1 MNLSSALL
9 PLFASPLLLTVG
21 PQASNAPPSRDD
33 DPAVQH
39 LRLLA
44 RMDAEI
50 DAQATRAHLEARR
63 MLEELL
69 PVPYLGVDVTPKDGG
84 LLVDHVYADSG
95 AEASGLREGDVLAS
109 MDGLRLDSK
118 TGLARAVRAH
128 RTGQVVNLK
137 LRRDGT
143 ELALAVTI
151 GHRPAEDED
160 EDEQFP
166 DLPPLAMTSAPLAF
180 DFEGNGGSLPGALEN
195 VLGGRGRLGAWTVL
209 AVGDQ
214 HFLRQSDAD
223 TTGSR
228 FPMLIASDFDTAD
241 VAARVRFR
249 YVAGKVDRAAG
260 IVLRY
265 RDPGNYLVARA
276 NQAEADLRIF
286 RVVNGLRTTLP
297 GAVVAA
303 PTNDSEWHT
312 LEFRC
317 EGARLTA
324 TLDGKASASSYDTYF
339 RRGSVGI
346 WTKSDSQSDFD
357 DLRFEPLMFSVG
369 R

>member
-1 MNLSSALL
+1 MLK
-9 PLFASPLLLTVG
+9 PVLLLLLVLPIR
-21 PQASNAPPSRDD
+21 PQASAPAAD

-69 PVPYLGVDVTPKDGG
+69 PVPYLGVDATPKDGG
-84 LLVDHVYADSG
+84 VHVDHVYADSA
-95 AEASGLREGDVLAS
+95 AEAAGLREGDVLLR
-109 MDGLRLDSK
+109 MDERALDSK
-118 TGLARAVRAH
+118 TALARAVRAH
-128 RTGQVVNLK
+128 RTGQTVALT
-137 LRRDGT
+137 LRRDGREQT
-143 ELALAVTI
+143 LAATI
-151 GHRPAEDED
+151 GRRPAEDED

-166 DLPPLAMTSAPLAF
+166 DLPPVPVTSEPLAF
-180 DFEGNGGSLPGALEN
+180 AFDAGALPAALES
-195 VLGGRGRLGAWTVL
+195 VLGGRGREGRWTVESEGTQRF
-209 AVGDQ
+209 V
-214 HFLRQSDAD
+214 RQGEADA
-223 TTGSR
+223 TGSR
-228 FPMLIASDFDTAD
+228 FPMLIAKGFDAAD
-241 VAARVRFR
+241 VLARVRFR

-297 GAVVAA
+297 GAIVAA
-303 PTNDSEWHT
+303 PTNDEGWHT

-324 TLDGKASASSYDTYF
+324 TLDGKATASSYDTYF
-339 RRGSVGI
+339 RRGSVGL
-346 WTKSDSQSDFD
+346 WTKSDSRSDFD
-357 DLRFEPLMFSVG
+357 DLSFEPLSQVAPG
-369 R
+369 ADAKR

>member
-1 MNLSSALL
+1 
-9 PLFASPLLLTVG
+9 
-21 PQASNAPPSRDD
+21 
-33 DPAVQH
+33 
-39 LRLLA
+39 
-44 RMDAEI
+44 MDAEI

-69 PVPYLGVDVTPKDGG
+69 PVPYLGVDATPKDGG
-84 LLVDHVYADSG
+84 VHVDHVYADSG
-95 AEASGLREGDVLAS
+95 AEAAGLREGDVLLR
-109 MDGLRLDSK
+109 MDTLVLDSK
-118 TGLARAVRAH
+118 SALARAVRAH
-128 RTGQVVNLK
+128 RTGQTVQLT
-137 LRRDGT
+137 LRREGQ
-143 ELALAVTI
+143 EQKLAATI
-151 GHRPAEDED
+151 GRRPAEDED

-166 DLPPLAMTSAPLAF
+166 DLPPVPMTTTKLAL
-180 DFEGNGGSLPGALEN
+180 DFEGQGNALPAVLES
-195 VLGGRGRLGAWTVL
+195 VLGGRGRLGTWSVL
-209 AVGDQ
+209 AQ
-214 HFLRQSDAD
+214 QEEHYLRQSDGD

-228 FPMLIASDFDTAD
+228 FPMLVAKDFDAAD

-249 YVAGKVDRAAG
+249 LVGGKVDRAAG
-260 IVLRY
+260 LVLRY

-297 GAVVAA
+297 GGVVAA

-339 RRGSVGI
+339 RRGSVGV
-346 WTKSDSQSDFD
+346 WTKSDSQTDFD
-357 DLRFEPLMFSVG
+357 DLAFEPLTST

>member
-1 MNLSSALL
+1 MLKSALL
-9 PLFASPLLLTVG
+9 LLLLA
-21 PQASNAPPSRDD
+21 PQTPPPADD

-50 DAQATRAHLEARR
+50 DAQATRAHIEARR

-69 PVPYLGVDVTPKDGG
+69 PVPYLGVDATPKDGG
-84 LLVDHVYADSG
+84 VHVDHVYADSG
-95 AEASGLREGDVLAS
+95 AEAAGLREGDVLLR
-109 MDGLRLDSK
+109 MDALVLDSK
-118 TGLARAVRAH
+118 SALARAVRSH
-128 RTGQVVNLK
+128 RTGQTVQLT
-137 LRRDGT
+137 LRREGQ
-143 ELALAVTI
+143 EQKLAATI
-151 GHRPAEDED
+151 GRRPAEDED

-166 DLPPLAMTSAPLAF
+166 DLPPVPMTTTPLSL
-180 DFEGNGGSLPGALEN
+180 DFEFGGLPDNLES
-195 VLGGRGRLGAWTVL
+195 VLGGRGRS
-209 AVGDQ
+209 GDWKITYSGKQ
-214 HFLRQSDAD
+214 RVLRQLDLDA
-223 TTGSR
+223 TGSR
-228 FPMLIASDFDTAD
+228 FPMLVAKGFDAAD

-249 YVAGKVDRAAG
+249 LVGGKVDRAAG
-260 IVLRY
+260 LVLRY

-297 GAVVAA
+297 GGVVAA

-339 RRGSVGI
+339 RRGSVGV
-346 WTKSDSQSDFD
+346 WTKSDSQTDFD
-357 DLRFEPLMFSVG
+357 DLAFEPLTST

>member
-1 MNLSSALL
+1 MLKLALFL
-9 PLFASPLLLTVG
+9 PLLLLLP
-21 PQASNAPPSRDD
+21 PQTPPPADD

-39 LRLLA
+39 LKLLA
-44 RMDAEI
+44 HMDAEI

-69 PVPYLGVDVTPKDGG
+69 PVPYLGVDATPKDGG
-84 LLVDHVYADSG
+84 VNVDHVYADSG
-95 AEASGLREGDVLAS
+95 AEAAGLREGDVLLR
-109 MDGLRLDSK
+109 MDALVLDSK
-118 TGLARAVRAH
+118 TALSRAVRAH
-128 RTGQVVNLK
+128 RTGQKVELA
-137 LRRDGT
+137 LRRDGKEQKLT
-143 ELALAVTI
+143 ATI
-151 GHRPAEDED
+151 GRRPAEDED

-166 DLPPLAMTSAPLAF
+166 DLPPVPMTKTPLAF
-180 DFEGNGGSLPGALEN
+180 DFESNALPATLES
-195 VLGGRGRLGAWTVL
+195 VLGGRGRSGTWSVL
-209 AVGDQ
+209 AEKQQ
-214 HFLRQSDAD
+214 HFLRQSEPD

-228 FPMLIASDFDTAD
+228 FPMLIAKDFDAAD
-241 VAARVRFR
+241 VVARMRFR

-260 IVLRY
+260 LVLRY

-297 GAVVAA
+297 GGVVAA

-324 TLDGKASASSYDTYF
+324 TIDGKATASSYDTFF
-339 RRGSVGI
+339 RRGAVGV

-357 DLRFEPLMFSVG
+357 DLSFEPLTAK

>member
-1 MNLSSALL
+1 MLKLAALL
-9 PLFASPLLLTVG
+9 PLLFLVP
-21 PQASNAPPSRDD
+21 PQTPPPADD

-39 LRLLA
+39 LKLLA

-63 MLEELL
+63 MLEELI
-69 PVPYLGVDVTPKDGG
+69 PVPYLGVDATPKDGG
-84 LLVDHVYADSG
+84 LHVDHVYADSG
-95 AEASGLREGDVLAS
+95 AEAAGLREGDVLLR
-109 MDGLRLDSK
+109 MDERVLDSK
-118 TGLARAVRAH
+118 TALARAVRAH
-128 RTGQVVNLK
+128 RTGQKVVLT
-137 LRRDGT
+137 LRRDGQVQKLT
-143 ELALAVTI
+143 ATI
-151 GHRPAEDED
+151 GRRPAEDED

-166 DLPPLAMTSAPLAF
+166 DLPPLPMTTTPLAF
-180 DFEGNGGSLPGALEN
+180 DFESNALPANLESL
-195 VLGGRGRLGAWTVL
+195 LGGRGRIGNWAVIAEGAH
-209 AVGDQ
+209 
-214 HFLRQSDAD
+214 HFLRQTDAD

-228 FPMLIASDFDTAD
+228 FPLLVAKDFDAAD
-241 VAARVRFR
+241 VVARVRFR
-249 YVAGKVDRAAG
+249 YVSGKVDRAAG
-260 IVLRY
+260 LVLRY

-303 PTNDSEWHT
+303 PTNDAEWHT

-339 RRGSVGI
+339 RRGSVGL

-357 DLRFEPLMFSVG
+357 DLSFEPLTAT

>member
-1 MNLSSALL
+1 MNYSPLLL
-9 PLFASPLLLTVG
+9 PVLVSPLLLTVG
-21 PQASNAPPSRDD
+21 QQASPTPPSLND

-63 MLEELL
+63 MLEENL

-84 LLVDHVYADSG
+84 VHVDHVYADSG
-95 AEASGLREGDVLAS
+95 AEACGLREGDVLVS
-109 MDGLRLDSK
+109 MDGLVLDSK
-118 TGLARAVRAH
+118 NGLARAVRTH
-128 RTGQVVNLK
+128 RTGQVVKLT
-137 LRRDGT
+137 LRRDGR
-143 ELALAVTI
+143 EQSLAVTI
-151 GHRPAEDED
+151 GRRPAEDED

-166 DLPPLAMTSAPLAF
+166 DLPPLAMTSVPLTF
-180 DFEGNGGSLPGALEN
+180 DFEGVGASLPAALES
-195 VLGGRGRLGAWTVL
+195 VLGGRGRAGTWTVVT
-209 AVGDQ
+209 VGDQ

-228 FPMLIASDFDTAD
+228 FPMLIAREFDAAD
-241 VAARVRFR
+241 VSARVRFR

-265 RDPGNYLVARA
+265 QDPGNYLVARA

-339 RRGSVGI
+339 RRGSVGV

-357 DLRFEPLMFSVG
+357 DLHFDPVTPGAG